1 MNACILRTRQS
12 TIRMDLLRPGRCIRS
27 NYDAGSPIADTRVTE
42 VRRRE
47 MAYLDVHSLDS

>member
-1 MNACILRTRQS
+1 MNACILRTGQS

-27 NYDAGSPIADTRVTE
+27 NHDAGSPVPDTGVTE
-42 VRRRE
+42 VRRRK